1 MTRNKHS
8 CYSYSQKT
16 ATDGQL
22 ISNCLFGV
30 FNFSQKKRTK
40 TSRPEVSKVEFFRSL
55 FGRIE
60 VLLKLID
67 LWQSKPN
74 TYYSNLYF
82 DFFQL
87 LGWILTQKIVE
98 LIFGPNLHVEV
109 IKQCHVLLNFLAV
122 EGKITNEHINVI
134 WQAAQLKHCSKQV
147 HDLLLPLIKNLEAG
161 PVLHLYDLMKELPVK
176 GMNTSL
182 KLVQFI

>member
-1 MTRNKHS
+1 M
-8 CYSYSQKT
+8 
-16 ATDGQL
+16 
-22 ISNCLFGV
+22 I
-30 FNFSQKKRTK
+30 
-40 TSRPEVSKVEFFRSL
+40 
-55 FGRIE
+55 
-60 VLLKLID
+60 
-67 LWQSKPN
+67 
-74 TYYSNLYF
+74 
-82 DFFQL
+82 FFQL

-176 GMNTSL
+176 GMNTWLHLFNNRWRGCSGGFNIRHRILELGYQKSFFSQNCFHSL
-182 KLVQFI
+182 DWKIFLVFFYSILHTYDWASIWYLPMYANFGHFF

>member
-1 MTRNKHS
+1 M
-8 CYSYSQKT
+8 
-16 ATDGQL
+16 
-22 ISNCLFGV
+22 FV
-30 FNFSQKKRTK
+30 FFN
-40 TSRPEVSKVEFFRSL
+40 
-55 FGRIE
+55 I
-60 VLLKLID
+60 
-67 LWQSKPN
+67 
-74 TYYSNLYF
+74 
-82 DFFQL
+82 

-176 GMNTSL
+176 GMNTSFIFA
-182 KLVQFI
+182 QFFIGQYILGIYDDFFFQSD